1 GPGVRY
7 GRPVRPA
14 AGRAPERALRAA
26 AASSRMMISARNS
39 VRLAGCLA
47 RSWGVAVHRAPR
59 VAPPER
65 LRLAVGLARQT
76 LRALDLSVV
85 ARRPAPAPAGP
96 MLIVANHIS
105 WVDVYALNAL
115 YAARFVAKSETA
127 RWPIVGGL
135 TRGFDSI
142 FIVRG
147 SLRDAFRVK
156 NEVAGALAGGSSVVV
171 FPEATTTDGGQV
183 LRFHPAMFQAAL
195 DAGVPVQPVAL
206 RYLDEGGRR
215 TPAPACVGDMT
226 CVESLRRVLR
236 AGPLTVDVMLG
247 PVLAARTTRRDLAA
261 HAHAFVVDA
270 LESAPREAALG
281 SRAELRKP
289 GRRPPL

>member
-1 GPGVRY
+1 
-7 GRPVRPA
+7 
-14 AGRAPERALRAA
+14 
-26 AASSRMMISARNS
+26 MIPLTNGA
-39 VRLAGCLA
+39 RLAGCLA
-47 RSWGVAVHRAPR
+47 RSWTTAVHRAPR
-59 VAPPER
+59 LAPAER

-76 LRALDLSVV
+76 LRALDLSLLVL
-85 ARRPAPAPAGP
+85 PSTPAPAGP

-147 SLRDAFRVK
+147 SFRDAFRVK

-171 FPEATTTDGGQV
+171 FPEATTTDGSQV

-206 RYLDEGGRR
+206 RYVDQAGRR
-215 TPAPACVGDMT
+215 TTEPAFVGDMT
-226 CVESLRRVLR
+226 FVESLRRVLR
-236 AGPLTVDVMLG
+236 AGPLTVEVMLG
-247 PVLAARTTRRDLAA
+247 PVLAPSGTTRRDLAA
-261 HAHAFVVDA
+261 QAHAFVVGA
-270 LESAPREAALG
+270 LESAPRLAALG
-281 SRAELRKP
+281 SRAGTRLRRP
-289 GRRPPL
+289 GRRPPLPLRPVVAG